1 MSDKLQELTQKLYNE
16 GLSKGREEGEQILAK
31 ARQEASEIVKAAQAQ
46 ADEIV
51 GSARR
56 QAEDL
61 KSKAASDIRMASAQA
76 LQATRKDIEDLVV
89 TQLSADKVKAA
100 AADPDYLKTLI
111 QEVCRHFSADEP
123 ADLQLVLPAALQ
135 AQLEPWVK
143 KELSAALGKGV
154 QASFS
159 KKIAGG
165 FTIGPKDGSYFISM
179 TDESFQE
186 LIAAYLRPVTR
197 KLLFEK

>member
-1 MSDKLQELTQKLYNE
+1 MSDKLQELTQKLFDE
-16 GLSKGREEGEQILAK
+16 GLSKGREEGQQLLAK
-31 ARQEASEIVKAAQAQ
+31 ARQEAADIVKAAQTQ
-46 ADEIV
+46 AEEIL
-51 GSARR
+51 GTARR

-61 KSKAASDIRMASAQA
+61 KSKAVSDIRMASAQA

-89 TQLSADKVKAA
+89 TQISDPAKAA
-100 AADPDYLKTLI
+100 AADPDYLKNLI
-111 QEVCRHFSADEP
+111 LEVCRHFSADEP

-135 AQLEPWVK
+135 DKLEPWVS
-143 KELSAALGKGV
+143 KELAKTLGKGV

-179 TDESFQE
+179 TDESFQD
-186 LIAAYLRPVTR
+186 LISAYLRPVTR